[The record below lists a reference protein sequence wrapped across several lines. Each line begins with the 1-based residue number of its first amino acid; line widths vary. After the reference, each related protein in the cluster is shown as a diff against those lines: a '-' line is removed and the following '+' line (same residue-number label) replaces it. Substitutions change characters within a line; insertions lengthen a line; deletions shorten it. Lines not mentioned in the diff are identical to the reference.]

1 MNTEVVFI
9 IIVVFL
15 VADFIVERILEWV
28 NMRAMAPVLP
38 ENLKGI
44 YDEKEYA
51 RFQNYKRETNRFDLI
66 SSTFSFIVMMVF
78 LCTGGFGWWNAWVV
92 TWTDQAVLQT
102 LLFMLGLSL
111 VSGLLGLPF
120 DWYATFHIEEKY
132 GFNKTTMKTYG
143 LDLLKGMLVSGVIG
157 GLLLSAVVWFYEWAG
172 SFFWLYAWG
181 IVSVFSVFMAMFYSQ
196 LIVPLFNKQTPLEAG
211 ALRDKINAFAEKVG
225 FKLDNIFVIDGSKRS
240 TKANAYFTGFGPRKR
255 IVLYDTLIK
264 DLTEEEI
271 VAVLA
276 HEVGHNKKRHT
287 VQFMLASVIQT
298 GVILWLFSLFVNQP
312 ALSMA
317 LGGDRACFQLG
328 LIAFTILYS
337 PLSMILGLVM
347 NAWSRK
353 NEYQA
358 DAFAARYYDGESLI
372 SGLKKISV
380 KSLSNLTPHPLYEWV
395 YYSHPS
401 LLKRIRAIGQIE
413 AVDAVV
419 LGGVVGIV
427 VDAAAGDDG
436 DVAVLAHVE
445 GVVHDV
451 LQARLRHDDGDVHRL
466 ALGAVRDADV
476 DAGVVGLGGN
486 VDVGRGMAL
495 DQFAVLAH
503 VEGALRHAVHI
514 GDLGEQVLVDGGK
527 INSHD
532 GLLLVQSGGFVQL
545 PRA

>member
-1 MNTEVVFI
+1 
-9 IIVVFL
+9 
-15 VADFIVERILEWV
+15 
-28 NMRAMAPVLP
+28 
-38 ENLKGI
+38 
-44 YDEKEYA
+44 
-51 RFQNYKRETNRFDLI
+51 
-66 SSTFSFIVMMVF
+66 
-78 LCTGGFGWWNAWVV
+78 
-92 TWTDQAVLQT
+92 
-102 LLFMLGLSL
+102 
-111 VSGLLGLPF
+111 
-120 DWYATFHIEEKY
+120 
-132 GFNKTTMKTYG
+132 
-143 LDLLKGMLVSGVIG
+143 
-157 GLLLSAVVWFYEWAG
+157 
-172 SFFWLYAWG
+172 
-181 IVSVFSVFMAMFYSQ
+181 MAMFYSQ

-317 LGGDRACFQLG
+317 LGSDRACFQLG

-380 KSLSNLTPHPLYEWV
+380 KSLSNLAPHPLYEWV

-401 LLKRIRAIGQIE
+401 LLKRIRAIGQVE
-413 AVDAVV
+413 AVDA
-419 LGGVVGIV
+419 
-427 VDAAAGDDG
+427 
-436 DVAVLAHVE
+436 E
-445 GVVHDV
+445 
-451 LQARLRHDDGDVHRL
+451 
-466 ALGAVRDADV
+466 
-476 DAGVVGLGGN
+476 
-486 VDVGRGMAL
+486 
-495 DQFAVLAH
+495 
-503 VEGALRHAVHI
+503 
-514 GDLGEQVLVDGGK
+514 
-527 INSHD
+527 
-532 GLLLVQSGGFVQL
+532 
-545 PRA
+545 